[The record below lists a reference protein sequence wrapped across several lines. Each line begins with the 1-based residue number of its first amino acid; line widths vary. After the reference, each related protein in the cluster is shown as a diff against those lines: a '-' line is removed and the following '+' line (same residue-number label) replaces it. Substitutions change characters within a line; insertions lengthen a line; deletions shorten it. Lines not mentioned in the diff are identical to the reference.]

1 MAVINKKCFWTA
13 FTSQHFQTC
22 VFWGVLIR
30 QIRQE
35 RITTTGFQW
44 LNTTKKGSKP
54 LSYLSSNFLQF
65 INATSVF
72 NHECCAFPACSRS
85 LRLLQLG
92 CLDFEILLSKVT
104 LYARNKHYCFTVI
117 IVSVTVNLLFVE
129 EKKTFQSGG
138 ANVFWRPATLVYVDW
153 TEDILYNTCKQKRWQ
168 IVSRYTTTHF
178 SSLMYP

>member
-1 MAVINKKCFWTA
+1 MFLNRSFY
-13 FTSQHFQTC
+13 
-22 VFWGVLIR
+22 
-30 QIRQE
+30 
-35 RITTTGFQW
+35 ITTFSNLRFIFLFFFGKSDKKESQQVFNDWIQ
-44 LNTTKKGSKP
+44 LKKGLKP

-72 NHECCAFPACSRS
+72 NHECCTFPACSRS

-117 IVSVTVNLLFVE
+117 IVSVTASLLFVE

-138 ANVFWRPATLVYVDW
+138 AKMSPGVQPHW
-153 TEDILYNTCKQKRWQ
+153 
-168 IVSRYTTTHF
+168 S
-178 SSLMYP
+178 M